1 MKKTMKALFTG
12 MMAIIMLLE
21 PATMRVYAL
30 DEISVTESVVTDDDL
45 DGVTLSDN
53 QMEEPEDISGVNET
67 TEDIL
72 SENSISENSVS
83 ENSVSENEV
92 LPEEIDIPVDDIS
105 VDIPDLTVSENSI
118 VSENEISDE
127 NTLSENEVE
136 TVPIVDVIDEELSC
150 DRLSASADKSIT
162 DSDYSSIK
170 GTPILPQIV
179 ATPSSDEKSVDIT
192 ISVKVGYICYTTNGK
207 KPGYKFGFPEKGTTC
222 VRDINCSFKLKGE
235 TSYTIQAMNVTP
247 DGKASGISKTV
258 VKLDPKLSKLKVDGP
273 TRVVPGNTAS
283 YTVSTT
289 PAGKKLK
296 NVVWSLDFPNGSM
309 IEEFVSINEKSGK
322 AKIIKNNIT
331 TSAVTLCNNPIFYV
345 YATAVE
351 GSTVI
356 KSDKYTVSLADVQS
370 VRSIKFANRAII
382 LKRGAKDKT
391 YKKTD
396 DAYRGKASNGLI
408 IYSPNDDVPMT
419 DKDIEKNISFSSSNE
434 TVATVDKYGNITAK
448 KAGTAVIRAVS
459 DDRLKKAEMKV
470 MVIQEITKD
479 PQVVTESDRYVIATG
494 KKVNMTAKGSPE
506 DAKMSI
512 SWSVSPSDCGVS
524 VNKKGVLSV
533 GKKTPAGKYT
543 ILATDSVSG
552 KTGSRSIT
560 VVSESVTKINMSA
573 DAKNLMICRTG
584 KNNSVSFSV
593 FFDKN
598 ETEYYVTTDRP
609 GLVNV
614 SAKSLKNKGCSVTV
628 KATGY
633 GSGTAKVTV
642 KATDGSNKSVTSVIK
657 ITEEDFDIVLTQNK
671 NIHEMYTG
679 TALALTGTV
688 YNTSK
693 KKISAKISWGVSPAG
708 QGVTVK
714 NGKVNASKNA
724 KGGKYTVSCAINNQL
739 QYATYD
745 ITVNPRC
752 TSMLIG
758 NDYDP
763 KTNKMTAE
771 YSVSLGD
778 SPSSRLQF
786 YNGSSCITLK
796 PVDSSKPVIIK
807 NSKSS
812 VADAVV
818 TSKKDGYYL
827 TLKGKTKGSTKITL
841 TANDGSKTSRTF
853 TVNVK

>member
-105 VDIPDLTVSENSI
+105 VDITDLTVSENSI

-207 KPGYKFGFPEKGTTC
+207 KPGYKFGFPERGTTC

-356 KSDKYTVSLADVQS
+356 KSDKYSGLNIIKEVLDENINVIPLFKRTKYFNNNINELMKKYNNNKNINIKSNNYNDINKSLNINNLKEKNNFINNNLNIFQKENLKKKKKNNIISKDYLSKNSNNNQNNNINSEGYLFQNSSEKKNKHYANINVQ
-370 VRSIKFANRAII
+370 NII
-382 LKRGAKDKT
+382 FKLDNNLNEISSRINPSNDLYNKNLLLNINSNINVNNNKIQFIGNKRNLDNLNIEKT
-391 YKKTD
+391 EKE
-396 DAYRGKASNGLI
+396 I
-408 IYSPNDDVPMT
+408 IYDE
-419 DKDIEKNISFSSSNE
+419 I
-434 TVATVDKYGNITAK
+434 K
-448 KAGTAVIRAVS
+448 K
-459 DDRLKKAEMKV
+459 LF
-470 MVIQEITKD
+470 
-479 PQVVTESDRYVIATG
+479 
-494 KKVNMTAKGSPE
+494 N
-506 DAKMSI
+506 
-512 SWSVSPSDCGVS
+512 
-524 VNKKGVLSV
+524 N
-533 GKKTPAGKYT
+533 
-543 ILATDSVSG
+543 
-552 KTGSRSIT
+552 
-560 VVSESVTKINMSA
+560 N
-573 DAKNLMICRTG
+573 
-584 KNNSVSFSV
+584 KNNSIEFENKILENQSG
-593 FFDKN
+593 FFNKN
-598 ETEYYVTTDRP
+598 ETIIMNNNAFCIIYLDRTIINSIYLINEETKIYDDN
-609 GLVNV
+609 GIIEILN
-614 SAKSLKNKGCSVTV
+614 KIKNDMKNK
-628 KATGY
+628 
-633 GSGTAKVTV
+633 
-642 KATDGSNKSVTSVIK
+642 
-657 ITEEDFDIVLTQNK
+657 
-671 NIHEMYTG
+671 
-679 TALALTGTV
+679 
-688 YNTSK
+688 
-693 KKISAKISWGVSPAG
+693 
-708 QGVTVK
+708 
-714 NGKVNASKNA
+714 
-724 KGGKYTVSCAINNQL
+724 
-739 QYATYD
+739 
-745 ITVNPRC
+745 
-752 TSMLIG
+752 
-758 NDYDP
+758 
-763 KTNKMTAE
+763 
-771 YSVSLGD
+771 
-778 SPSSRLQF
+778 
-786 YNGSSCITLK
+786 
-796 PVDSSKPVIIK
+796 IK
-807 NSKSS
+807 N
-812 VADAVV
+812 
-818 TSKKDGYYL
+818 
-827 TLKGKTKGSTKITL
+827 
-841 TANDGSKTSRTF
+841 
-853 TVNVK
+853 